1 MGINVSLTL
10 RVLVNNEALNMAE
23 SVGNVTRHRRAPI
36 VVASERGYSI
46 VYAPAVSGESLAYHY
61 QKTLTQV
68 AQSMNLPTTKMDRAG
83 YYVKFSDDEIIKS
96 LYDEVKDV
104 TSKTNP
110 CEVETTLLNASVVAD
125 VTGFLYTNKLVKRIS
140 RIKFSY
146 MIPTLDA
153 LESGATATY
162 PQLHVR
168 YVPPEL
174 FLEKAKKQEEKA
186 KGQALYYVE
195 GGSSLYMLTVDLD
208 VSSIGIAE
216 YCEESKVP
224 KDLVSQRSQR
234 IEVAL
239 KALAAMF
246 DGMIFGAKRSRYNP
260 IWSVKSLLVSVSK
273 GPVSFEVSPAVN
285 KEYVKETYSRAVN
298 LMKIIPDVKIK
309 MYVFNGEGLEVP
321 EDVNL
326 IEQVKTH
333 TEALEK
339 AINIV
344 KSYIGNAPKSG

>member
-125 VTGFLYTNKLVKRIS
+125 VTGFLYTNKLVKRTS

-168 YVPPEL
+168 YIPP
-174 FLEKAKKQEEKA
+174 EKAKE
-186 KGQALYYVE
+186 QALYYVE

-321 EDVNL
+321 EDANL